1 MEHKGILSSAFNMSL
16 GFVPVIISILLCEL
30 ITQDTAIYIGTVI
43 GIVGVYLSYH
53 RKGILLPNF
62 ILYISAGILILLS
75 LAALIPGDYVPE
87 GALPLTLE
95 VSILIPM
102 LILYMHKKRFIN
114 HFLKQIGSCNK
125 RLYAQGAEAAVV
137 SARIALIFGILHF
150 IIISIVIICQN
161 PLSST
166 SKLTPFKCSY
176 SSSKQLLKN
185 PLPKFS
191 SICLKLH
198 NLLFLKRGVQ
208 RIASS
213 FISAI
218 NR

>member
-1 MEHKGILSSAFNMSL
+1 MDHKGILSSAFNMSL
-16 GFVPVIISILLCEL
+16 GFIPVIISILLCEF

-114 HFLKQIGSCNK
+114 HFLK
-125 RLYAQGAEAAVV
+125 
-137 SARIALIFGILHF
+137 
-150 IIISIVIICQN
+150 
-161 PLSST
+161 
-166 SKLTPFKCSY
+166 
-176 SSSKQLLKN
+176 
-185 PLPKFS
+185 
-191 SICLKLH
+191 
-198 NLLFLKRGVQ
+198 
-208 RIASS
+208 
-213 FISAI
+213 
-218 NR
+218 

>member
-1 MEHKGILSSAFNMSL
+1 MDHKGILSSAFNMSM
-16 GFVPVIISILLCEL
+16 GFIPVIISILLCEF

-137 SARIALIFGILHF
+137 SARIALIFGILHLSL
-150 IIISIVIICQN
+150 IHISE
-161 PLSST
+161 PT
-166 SKLTPFKCSY
+166 RP
-176 SSSKQLLKN
+176 
-185 PLPKFS
+185 
-191 SICLKLH
+191 
-198 NLLFLKRGVQ
+198 
-208 RIASS
+208 
-213 FISAI
+213 
-218 NR
+218 